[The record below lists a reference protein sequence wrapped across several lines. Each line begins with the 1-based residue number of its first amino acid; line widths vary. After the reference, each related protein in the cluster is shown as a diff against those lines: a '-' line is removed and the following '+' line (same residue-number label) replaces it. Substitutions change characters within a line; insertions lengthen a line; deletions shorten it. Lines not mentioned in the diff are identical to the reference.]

1 MQCDSLLTARMKKGI
16 YLLVLIMIMGCNEK
30 TIQKPE
36 NLISKD
42 QMSEIL
48 YDLAVINAAKKT
60 NPWRLSDRDIETM
73 PFIYQK
79 HGIDSVQFVQ
89 SDIYY
94 ASIPS
99 EYETIYKVVEA
110 RLEREKAVYEKEK
123 TRVSDSIRKITE
135 KQRQLLKEQKAKNKM
150 KDTLQ

>member
-1 MQCDSLLTARMKKGI
+1 MCFLVVLMLLA
-16 YLLVLIMIMGCNEK
+16 CNEK

-42 QMSEIL
+42 QMAEIL

-60 NPWRLSDRDIETM
+60 NPWRLSNRDIEIM
-73 PFIYQK
+73 PFIYEK
-79 HGIDSVQFVQ
+79 YNIDSVQFVQ

-94 ASIPS
+94 ASIPT
-99 EYETIYKVVEA
+99 EYENIYKVVEA

-123 TRVSDSIRKITE
+123 TRTSDSLRKIGERQRQIIKE
-135 KQRQLLKEQKAKNKM
+135 KQAKNKE
-150 KDTLQ
+150 KDTLP

>member
-1 MQCDSLLTARMKKGI
+1 MKKLAF
-16 YLLVLIMIMGCNEK
+16 LLVLMMIMGCNEK

-36 NLISKD
+36 NLIGKD
-42 QMSEIL
+42 QMAEIL

-60 NPWRLSDRDIETM
+60 NPWRLSDRNIELM

-94 ASIPS
+94 ASVPD
-99 EYETIYKVVEA
+99 EYEDIYQVVEA
-110 RLEREKAVYEKEK
+110 RLASEKAIYEEEK
-123 TRVSDSIRKITE
+123 KRAGDSLRKVGE
-135 KQRQLLKEQKAKNKM
+135 RQRELIKEQKAKSKK
-150 KDTLQ
+150 KDTLP

>member
-1 MQCDSLLTARMKKGI
+1 MKKLTYI
-16 YLLVLIMIMGCNEK
+16 LVLMMILGCNEK
-30 TIQKPE
+30 TIEKPE

-42 QMSEIL
+42 QMAEIL

-60 NPWRLSDRDIETM
+60 NPWRLSDRSIELM
-73 PFIYQK
+73 AFIYQK

-94 ASIPS
+94 ASIPE
-99 EYETIYKVVEA
+99 EYETIYQVVEA

-123 TRVSDSIRKITE
+123 TRASDSLRKITE
-135 KQRQLLKEQKAKNKM
+135 RQRELLKEQKAKNKL
-150 KDTLQ
+150 KDTLP

>member
-1 MQCDSLLTARMKKGI
+1 MKKLTYI
-16 YLLVLIMIMGCNEK
+16 LVLMMILGCNEK
-30 TIQKPE
+30 TIEKPE

-42 QMSEIL
+42 QMAEIL

-60 NPWRLSDRDIETM
+60 NPWRLSDRSIELM

-94 ASIPS
+94 ASIPE
-99 EYETIYKVVEA
+99 EYETIYQVVEA

-123 TRVSDSIRKITE
+123 TRASDSLRKITE
-135 KQRQLLKEQKAKNKM
+135 RQRELLKEQKAKNKL
-150 KDTLQ
+150 KDTLP